1 MRSTKSGRLSTP
13 GVPGGTR
20 GMTKLSRAD
29 RARNVRAVAELVK
42 QLSRNSGG
50 LLSWFGA
57 TEQPLIGLSMNELR
71 GIRDEI

>member
-1 MRSTKSGRLSTP
+1 VRSTKTGRLSTP

-20 GMTKLSRAD
+20 GMTKLTRAD
-29 RARNVRAVAELVK
+29 RARNVRAVADVVK

-50 LLSWFGA
+50 LFSLFGA
-57 TEQPLIGLSMNELR
+57 TEDPLIGISMNELR